1 MKIVANLM
9 VLVVLGFVLT
19 GCGPTRRIIYDD
31 SEILPMDQTLPY
43 SINIDIMDD
52 RSNGDSLSTL
62 PLRLD
67 REDVFDDTRRCLNAE
82 NEYAD
87 IVIEKINSSLV
98 SHFKRA
104 RLFEDVGL
112 DDDYEFSL
120 KGKLSTFFG
129 YQDFSWGT
137 AIAAN
142 FGLIGAL
149 FSSGNTTPGV
159 ITIEIKNLRIVDK
172 ERKVV
177 KKYGDFKR
185 VYSEEYPIDAY
196 CWYIFSHVN
205 DALKKFNEELTEFIS
220 SN

>member
-87 IVIEKINSSLV
+87 IVIEKIKTNILIEEVIIMLMNLYNSYLDLLSIPRKLRTY
-98 SHFKRA
+98 KKWA
-104 RLFEDVGL
+104 CLEDM
-112 DDDYEFSL
+112 Y
-120 KGKLSTFFG
+120 
-129 YQDFSWGT
+129 
-137 AIAAN
+137 
-142 FGLIGAL
+142 
-149 FSSGNTTPGV
+149 
-159 ITIEIKNLRIVDK
+159 
-172 ERKVV
+172 
-177 KKYGDFKR
+177 
-185 VYSEEYPIDAY
+185 
-196 CWYIFSHVN
+196 
-205 DALKKFNEELTEFIS
+205 EELFYWCFSEIEDYRRC
-220 SN
+220 